1 MGQGRWPPSPQS
13 RNRRSI
19 RLRSYDYT
27 WPGAYFFTICTQGQ
41 EGFLDETLVR
51 DMIES
56 VWHDLPNRFSDVRLD
71 AFVVMP
77 DHVHGIIIIEDPRKG
92 ETQDSRRGEP
102 CVRPEGRAG
111 GAPGEDERPFPS
123 GNLAPDDAGRADTRS
138 APTTKFVSAFDK
150 PASLGRVIQAFKSLT
165 TLAYVR
171 GVKSD
176 GWRSFASRLWQ
187 RNYYEHV
194 IRAESELNCVR
205 EYIANNPI
213 RISLIDEVL
222 PWEERFPDARD

>member
-138 APTTKFVSAFDK
+138 APTTKSIIIEDPRK
-150 PASLGRVIQAFKSLT
+150 GETQESR
-165 TLAYVR
+165 R
-171 GVKSD
+171 G
-176 GWRSFASRLWQ
+176 
-187 RNYYEHV
+187 EP
-194 IRAESELNCVR
+194 CVR
-205 EYIANNPI
+205 PEGRAGGAPGE
-213 RISLIDEVL
+213 DERRAPRTPAPATL
-222 PWEERFPDARD
+222 